1 MQRKSF
7 RPVTDYERQL
17 MWRLLET
24 DFPGRNELAEQVEDC
39 LVKPIDSDGCLEFRV
54 NSHVR
59 ADVKWRIPTE
69 GHVPDADGVAIN
81 ILLHVADG
89 QLKELE
95 IYKSDN
101 SPVIKMPDPAAL
113 EIWHPGEIWD

>member
-1 MQRKSF
+1 MRGSTF
-7 RPVTDYERQL
+7 RPMTDYELQL
-17 MWRLLET
+17 ILRLLEK
-24 DFPGRNELAEQVEDC
+24 DFPGRDVLVEQVADC
-39 LVKPIDSDGCLEFRV
+39 LARPVDSDGCLEFRV
-54 NSHVR
+54 SSHVR
-59 ADVKWRIPTE
+59 ADVKWSIPTE

-95 IYKSDN
+95 IYKNDN
-101 SPVIKMPDPAAL
+101 STVIKMPDPAAL